1 MILVIAAD
9 RWPNPTKTTLV
20 HGPEDDP
27 ARAKKEF
34 FMAKESGKHAHGA
47 TVLLYFEA
55 QPQSVSIARV
65 AESKPQTTKGNIK

>member
-34 FMAKESGKHAHGA
+34 FMAKESSKHAHVGA
-47 TVLLYFEA
+47 VLLYFDT
-55 QPQSVSIARV
+55 QPQSVSIARF
-65 AESKPQTTKGNIK
+65 AEPKPSTTKGNTK